1 MCILTSVCLVF
12 IVVLRGARSRS
23 LVYTVRPPFLR
34 SLPPAT
40 SLPHPPSPPLHV
52 PHTQSPPLTNSSY
65 DHTTASYD
73 YGSAIKENREL
84 TPKYDELKL
93 QGLFL
98 RSSAEF
104 YKTDVLGNSSVGSGV
119 VRVHVLSDSKNEQG
133 MEKGEKGDGERKP
146 FVVKLRNPESGAGF
160 WIARQANS
168 SDTYVPPRSL
178 FCCIPNKEERTEV
191 LTENLLH
198 FLQLTNT
205 IHTRN

>member
-1 MCILTSVCLVF
+1 MGCDPVPWCLQY
-12 IVVLRGARSRS
+12 VLPSSAPS
-23 LVYTVRPPFLR
+23 L
-34 SLPPAT
+34 LPPPYLT
-40 SLPHPPSPPLHV
+40 LTPHPLSM
-52 PHTQSPPLTNSSY
+52 PLTPNVSLLNNSSY
-65 DHTTASYD
+65 DYATASYD

-119 VRVHVLSDSKNEQG
+119 VRVHVLGEKVGKEGGKGWKREKGSGE
-133 MEKGEKGDGERKP
+133 EKGEGEGGP

-168 SDTYVPPRSL
+168 SDTCV
-178 FCCIPNKEERTEV
+178 V
-191 LTENLLH
+191 
-198 FLQLTNT
+198 
-205 IHTRN
+205 